1 MKILLLKNI
10 LILQEFLI
18 GDYLLMD
25 RRNMIVLIHPLDNSK
40 NLKQI

>member
-1 MKILLLKNI
+1 MKILLLKDI

-25 RRNMIVLIHPLDNSK
+25 RRNMIVLIQPLDNSK